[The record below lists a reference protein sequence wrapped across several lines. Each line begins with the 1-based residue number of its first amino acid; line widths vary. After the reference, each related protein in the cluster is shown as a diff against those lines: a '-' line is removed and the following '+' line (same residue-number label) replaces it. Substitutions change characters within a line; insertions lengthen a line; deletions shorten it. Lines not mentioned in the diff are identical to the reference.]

1 MTRHCDSIFWC
12 QFLVPIFGLAIFF
25 AFSTYGLVKR
35 EEGGKFLRV
44 MRTSP
49 KTKEEQR
56 PYIRLLKK
64 EQNQDEQEGKQ
75 VEDLNNFLRARRV
88 EEGGKYLRVMRS
100 DQDENQLQL
109 PLNIFLSQKKYFRLW
124 KKQDEFAF
132 SRDLLTRV
140 G

>member
-1 MTRHCDSIFWC
+1 M
-12 QFLVPIFGLAIFF
+12 
-25 AFSTYGLVKR
+25 KR

-64 EQNQDEQEGKQ
+64 EENPDEQEGKQ
-75 VEDLNNFLRARRV
+75 GEDLNNFPRARRI
-88 EEGGKYLRVMRS
+88 EKGGKYARVMRS
-100 DQDENQLQL
+100 DQDENQL
-109 PLNIFLSQKKYFRLW
+109 PLKGMKPVNIFLSQKKYFRLW

>member
-1 MTRHCDSIFWC
+1 M
-12 QFLVPIFGLAIFF
+12 
-25 AFSTYGLVKR
+25 KR
-35 EEGGKFLRV
+35 KEGGKFLRV
-44 MRTSP
+44 MRTSA

-64 EQNQDEQEGKQ
+64 EENPDEQEGKQ

-100 DQDENQLQL
+100 DQDENKFQL
-109 PLNIFLSQKKYFRLW
+109 PLKGLKPVNIFLSQKKYFRLW

>member
-1 MTRHCDSIFWC
+1 M
-12 QFLVPIFGLAIFF
+12 
-25 AFSTYGLVKR
+25 VKR

-64 EQNQDEQEGKQ
+64 EENPDEQKGKQ

-109 PLNIFLSQKKYFRLW
+109 PLKGLKPVNIFLSQKKYFRLW

>member
-1 MTRHCDSIFWC
+1 M
-12 QFLVPIFGLAIFF
+12 
-25 AFSTYGLVKR
+25 KR
-35 EEGGKFLRV
+35 EEDRKFLRV

-56 PYIRLLKK
+56 PYIRLLKND
-64 EQNQDEQEGKQ
+64 ENRDEQEGKQ
-75 VEDLNNFLRARRV
+75 VEDLNNFLRAWRV
-88 EEGGKYLRVMRS
+88 GEGGKCARVLRS

-109 PLNIFLSQKKYFRLW
+109 PSKGMKPVNIFLSQKKYFRLW

>member
-1 MTRHCDSIFWC
+1 M
-12 QFLVPIFGLAIFF
+12 
-25 AFSTYGLVKR
+25 VKR
-35 EEGGKFLRV
+35 EEDRKFLRV

-64 EQNQDEQEGKQ
+64 EENPDEQEGKQ
-75 VEDLNNFLRARRV
+75 GEDLNNFLRARRM

-100 DQDENQLQL
+100 DQDENQL
-109 PLNIFLSQKKYFRLW
+109 PLKGMKPVNIFLSQKKYFRLW

>member
-1 MTRHCDSIFWC
+1 M
-12 QFLVPIFGLAIFF
+12 
-25 AFSTYGLVKR
+25 KR

-64 EQNQDEQEGKQ
+64 EENRDEQEGKQ
-75 VEDLNNFLRARRV
+75 VEDLNNFLRAWRV
-88 EEGGKYLRVMRS
+88 GEGGKCARVLRS
-100 DQDENQLQL
+100 DQDENQ
-109 PLNIFLSQKKYFRLW
+109 YFRLW
-124 KKQDEFAF
+124 KRQDEFAF